1 MDSIFG
7 KGNNF
12 KINGINFK
20 KDKVLAFSS
29 FILVISMIFYNS
41 KEKRSKLM
49 ELLQNRFFVVSVL
62 FAMSFSIY
70 TLYFVPKDDDSEKV
84 KKATKQAILGF
95 LIGMFH
101 HLDFNVGPF
110 WFIWLASYYLGIG
123 E

>member
-20 KDKVLAFSS
+20 KIKAFSS
-29 FILVISMIFYNS
+29 FILVISMIFYYS

-49 ELLQNRFFVVSVL
+49 ELLKNKFFVISVL
-62 FAMSFSIY
+62 FAMGFSIY
-70 TLYFVPKDDDSEKV
+70 TLYFVPKDEDYEKV
-84 KKATKQAILGF
+84 KKSTKQAIIGF

-110 WFIWLASYYLGIG
+110 WFIWLASYYLDVG